1 MRFIEMTG
9 KVLAAMLSDDEM
21 QASDLKTA
29 GVNDETIVRVNE
41 HGDIEVRRDSEWDV
55 VGGLLGNYE
64 VRVKQATG
72 RDWA

>member
-55 VGGLLGNYE
+55 VGGLRGNYE
-64 VRVKQATG
+64 DRVKQATG

>member
-29 GVNDETIVRVNE
+29 GGTDETIVRVNE

-64 VRVKQATG
+64 DRVRQATG

>member
-1 MRFIEMTG
+1 MQFIEMTG

-21 QASDLKTA
+21 QASDLQAA
-29 GVNDETIVRVNE
+29 GVTDDTIVRVNQ

-64 VRVKQATG
+64 DRVKQATG

>member
-64 VRVKQATG
+64 DRVKQATG

>member
-1 MRFIEMTG
+1 MQFIEMTG

-21 QASDLKTA
+21 QASDLQTA
-29 GVNDETIVRVNE
+29 GVTDDTIVPVNQ
-41 HGDIEVRRDSEWDV
+41 HGDIEVRRENEWDV

-64 VRVKQATG
+64 ERVKHATG

>member
-29 GVNDETIVRVNE
+29 GVTDEAIVRVNE

-64 VRVKQATG
+64 DRVRQATG